1 LTIASLLFSS
11 DVQTIVINPI
21 TKMVGII
28 KTLADDPLKKP
39 KKPDIKEEDLV

>member
-1 LTIASLLFSS
+1 MSGSLQFQMDTEKIIL
-11 DVQTIVINPI
+11 VPL

-39 KKPDIKEEDLV
+39 